1 MCVCAGEI
9 TITDIALTLAHLAYL
24 CIRFVS
30 YCLELHLVGCRCGWV
45 NPRTMTKRGAD
56 EDETALLHVI
66 EEEPLTP
73 QRNRMIYAH
82 HVIAKREGLSPGS
95 STMPRPEA
103 MAEAQTPS
111 AATASPA
118 SSDYTPVCGTPLM
131 TNMSNMCLA
140 SVVALAVGAEATT
153 GITRGGQPAIVS
165 TAGGRST
172 FEFPPTGFEFPP
184 TFGGV

>member
-1 MCVCAGEI
+1 
-9 TITDIALTLAHLAYL
+9 
-24 CIRFVS
+24 
-30 YCLELHLVGCRCGWV
+30 
-45 NPRTMTKRGAD
+45 MTKRGAD

-82 HVIAKREGLSPGS
+82 HVIAKREGVSPGS

-118 SSDYTPVCGTPLM
+118 SSGYTPVWEIQLK
-131 TNMSNMCLA
+131 TNMSKLA
-140 SVVALAVGAEATT
+140 LPVLS
-153 GITRGGQPAIVS
+153 PS
-165 TAGGRST
+165 
-172 FEFPPTGFEFPP
+172 P
-184 TFGGV
+184 

>member
-1 MCVCAGEI
+1 M
-9 TITDIALTLAHLAYL
+9 

-73 QRNRMIYAH
+73 QRNRMINAQL
-82 HVIAKREGLSPGS
+82 VIAKREGVSPGS

-118 SSDYTPVCGTPLM
+118 SSGYTPVWEIQLK
-131 TNMSNMCLA
+131 TNMSKLA
-140 SVVALAVGAEATT
+140 LPVLSPSPSRQKRQRAF
-153 GITRGGQPAIVS
+153 TRGGQPPIVS

-184 TFGGV
+184 TFGGVWRRH